1 LFLTDITLSAIHLAR
16 IAFMYQHINAYDV
29 YYCPKCDRSVSRER
43 LVEIDAELRE
53 RFGRCC
59 LPSLICPVCETEFID
74 LEKVESGGDR
84 HVRDAKRKE
93 AEHR

>member
-1 LFLTDITLSAIHLAR
+1 
-16 IAFMYQHINAYDV
+16 MYEECNAQTV

-53 RFGRCC
+53 RFGRSC
-59 LPSLICPVCETEFID
+59 LPSLRCPVCETEFID
-74 LEKVESGGDR
+74 LEKVEPGGEKLVGE
-84 HVRDAKRKE
+84 VRRKE